1 MIEQTETELKMIVK
15 NAYKEGHSRR
25 QLSHDTY
32 TAIYRLIRDIG
43 DPALAQ
49 KCAISFPRY
58 VNKINNEYAAVFQL
72 INAYNAKPIFTD
84 PDRTV
89 EIITDD
95 GRTVTIPTLNDI
107 PEYAFDRGVAAGT
120 YGKDYRAEVGKRLR
134 NVAAL
139 AAKED
144 YESNVSLRN
153 VAEMQIRY
161 EKHLDDLD
169 MLTREGVR
177 LVWISTHS
185 NCSKRCEPYQGK
197 LYSLDGTSGKT
208 DEGYTFEPLEVAT
221 DVYYTTKRGI
231 RYKNGLFGFN
241 CRHQMTPYTPGSK
254 PTEIPDKVVE
264 HQRELEK
271 TQREFERAIR
281 YEKTLYEVSRNL
293 GRKETDDIA
302 RRAWHKAREINA
314 RYKEFCKENNLPYP
328 VERVKIFKDQDP
340 ALFVDRL
347 KNKVNLSHTEKRL
360 VQHLTNT
367 RISDTMGLQ
376 FFGSPEKQFGTKIGK
391 HASDFGLDPSK
402 EEDREKFRT
411 IVEDVIEN
419 HEQVFIGHFS
429 GQENEILFHVKE
441 NYLVQK
447 NNEPIE
453 LNKVVVL
460 TTQNNE
466 FISVI
471 VLKEGEENGWLKK
484 ARAAEI

>member
-1 MIEQTETELKMIVK
+1 MMIEQTETELKMIVK

-32 TAIYRLIRDIG
+32 AAIYRLIRDIG
-43 DPALAQ
+43 DPTLAQ

-72 INAYNAKPIFTD
+72 INAYNANPIFTD

-89 EIITDD
+89 EIITED

-107 PEYAFDRGVAAGT
+107 PEYAFDRGVAADM

-134 NVAAL
+134 NVAAT

-169 MLTREGVR
+169 ALTREGVK

-221 DVYYTTKRGI
+221 DVYYTTKRGM

-271 TQREFERAIR
+271 TQREYERAIR

-293 GRKETDDIA
+293 GVKETDEIA
-302 RRAWHKAREINA
+302 RQAWHKARELNA
-314 RYKEFCKENNLPYP
+314 RYKEFCKANNLPYP
-328 VERVKIFKDQDP
+328 AERVKIFKDQDP

-347 KNKVNLSHTEKRL
+347 KTKKKKTKQEQAILNVLSKT
-360 VQHLTNT
+360 
-367 RISDTMGLQ
+367 
-376 FFGSPEKQFGTKIGK
+376 
-391 HASDFGLDPSK
+391 
-402 EEDREKFRT
+402 
-411 IVEDVIEN
+411 
-419 HEQVFIGHFS
+419 
-429 GQENEILFHVKE
+429 
-441 NYLVQK
+441 
-447 NNEPIE
+447 
-453 LNKVVVL
+453 
-460 TTQNNE
+460 
-466 FISVI
+466 
-471 VLKEGEENGWLKK
+471 
-484 ARAAEI
+484 

>member
-1 MIEQTETELKMIVK
+1 MIAQTETELKMIVK

-72 INAYNAKPIFTD
+72 INAFIVKPIFTDPDKTIEIQTESGNVKPIFTD

-89 EIITDD
+89 EIITED

-107 PEYAFDRGVAAGT
+107 PEYAFDRGTAAQD
-120 YGKDYRAEVGKRLR
+120 YGLHYMSEVRKRLR

-139 AAKED
+139 SAKED

-169 MLTREGVR
+169 TLKRDGVN

-185 NCSKRCEPYQGK
+185 NCSKRCQPYQGK

-241 CRHQMTPYTPGSK
+241 CRHEMTPYTPGSK
-254 PTEIPDKVVE
+254 PTKIPDKVVE

-271 TQREFERAIR
+271 TQREYERAIR

-293 GRKETDDIA
+293 GTKETDEIA
-302 RRAWHKAREINA
+302 RQAWHKAREINA
-314 RYKEFCKENNLPYP
+314 RYKEFCKANNLPYP
-328 VERVKIFKDQDP
+328 AERVKIFKDQDP

-347 KNKVNLSHTEKRL
+347 KVKTKV
-360 VQHLTNT
+360 
-367 RISDTMGLQ
+367 
-376 FFGSPEKQFGTKIGK
+376 TK
-391 HASDFGLDPSK
+391 
-402 EEDREKFRT
+402 REK
-411 IVEDVIEN
+411 E
-419 HEQVFIGHFS
+419 
-429 GQENEILFHVKE
+429 LLK
-441 NYLVQK
+441 YL
-447 NNEPIE
+447 
-453 LNKVVVL
+453 
-460 TTQNNE
+460 
-466 FISVI
+466 
-471 VLKEGEENGWLKK
+471 
-484 ARAAEI
+484 

>member
-89 EIITDD
+89 EIITED

-107 PEYAFDRGVAAGT
+107 PEYAFDRGVAAQD
-120 YGKDYRAEVGKRLR
+120 YGLHYMSEVRKRLR

-139 AAKED
+139 SAKED

-169 MLTREGVR
+169 ALKREGVN

-185 NCSKRCEPYQGK
+185 NCSKRCQPYQGK

-208 DEGYTFEPLEVAT
+208 DEGYYFEPLEVAT

-254 PTEIPDKVVE
+254 PTDIPDKVVE

-271 TQREFERAIR
+271 TQREYERAIR

-293 GRKETDDIA
+293 GTKETDKLA
-302 RRAWHKAREINA
+302 LQAWHKSRDLSKQ
-314 RYKEFCKENNLPYP
+314 YKEFCKANNLAYP
-328 VERVKIFKDQDP
+328 VERVRIFKDQDP

-347 KNKVNLSHTEKRL
+347 KTQKKKTKQEQAILTVLS
-360 VQHLTNT
+360 Q
-367 RISDTMGLQ
+367 I
-376 FFGSPEKQFGTKIGK
+376 
-391 HASDFGLDPSK
+391 
-402 EEDREKFRT
+402 
-411 IVEDVIEN
+411 
-419 HEQVFIGHFS
+419 
-429 GQENEILFHVKE
+429 
-441 NYLVQK
+441 
-447 NNEPIE
+447 
-453 LNKVVVL
+453 
-460 TTQNNE
+460 
-466 FISVI
+466 
-471 VLKEGEENGWLKK
+471 
-484 ARAAEI
+484 

>member
-1 MIEQTETELKMIVK
+1 MIAQTETELKMIVK

-43 DPALAQ
+43 DPALAR

-72 INAYNAKPIFTD
+72 LNAFNVKPIFTDPDRTVEIITQDGRTVTAPTLNDIHEYVFDRGKPIFTD

-107 PEYAFDRGVAAGT
+107 PEYAFDRGVAAQD
-120 YGKDYRAEVGKRLR
+120 YGLHYMSEVRKRLR

-139 AAKED
+139 SAKED

-169 MLTREGVR
+169 TLKREGVN

-185 NCSKRCEPYQGK
+185 NCSKRCQPYQGK

-241 CRHQMTPYTPGSK
+241 CRHEMTPYTPGSK

-271 TQREFERAIR
+271 TQREYERAIR

-293 GRKETDDIA
+293 GTKETDEIA
-302 RRAWHKAREINA
+302 RQAWHKARELNA
-314 RYKEFCKENNLPYP
+314 RYKEFCKANNLPYP
-328 VERVKIFKDQDP
+328 AERVQIFKDQDP

-347 KNKVNLSHTEKRL
+347 KNKKKKTKQEQAILTALS
-360 VQHLTNT
+360 Q
-367 RISDTMGLQ
+367 I
-376 FFGSPEKQFGTKIGK
+376 
-391 HASDFGLDPSK
+391 
-402 EEDREKFRT
+402 
-411 IVEDVIEN
+411 
-419 HEQVFIGHFS
+419 
-429 GQENEILFHVKE
+429 
-441 NYLVQK
+441 
-447 NNEPIE
+447 
-453 LNKVVVL
+453 
-460 TTQNNE
+460 
-466 FISVI
+466 
-471 VLKEGEENGWLKK
+471 
-484 ARAAEI
+484 